1 MRILSGSDTGA
12 QVSDEPPTDLPLT
25 CPDPNSPAWVLAY
38 RVAWVA
44 FPALLALVAWVVRQ
58 LS

>member
-1 MRILSGSDTGA
+1 MSILSGSDMRA

-25 CPDPNSPAWVLAY
+25 CPDPSSPGWMLVY